1 MASSIKTLIFLLIA
15 CCLSS
20 CNHQPDAKKIVD
32 RAIEAH
38 GGDRYQRFSLSF
50 DFRGRHYSAKRDDG
64 LFTYERA
71 FSDSI
76 GQVRD
81 VLSNEGFYRE
91 ENGQRVDLT
100 DKQRKAFTAS
110 VNSVI
115 YFILLPF
122 GLNDEAVLKKYLGE
136 ATLEG
141 RRYHKIQV
149 NFRQEGGGADYT
161 DTFVYWIDQE
171 RHTMDYLAYT
181 NEGLRFRKAVNPR
194 FIKGIRFVDYLNYE
208 SKLFPDAPVAS
219 LDSLYS
225 AGKLNK
231 LSEIINEN
239 ISVSND
245 DSE

>member
-1 MASSIKTLIFLLIA
+1 MTTSAKTLIFLLFFF
-15 CCLSS
+15 CFSS
-20 CNHQPDAKKIVD
+20 CNHRLDAQKIVD
-32 RAIEAH
+32 QAIEAH
-38 GGDRYQRFSLSF
+38 GGERYQRFNLSF
-50 DFRGRHYSAKRDDG
+50 DFRGRHYSAKRDNG

-71 FSDSI
+71 FSDST

-91 ENGQRVDLT
+91 VNGKKVALT
-100 DKQRKAFTAS
+100 EKQRKAFTAS

-122 GLNDEAVLKKYLGE
+122 GLNDEAVLKKYVGE
-136 ATLEG
+136 AALED
-141 RRYHKIQV
+141 RSYHKIQV

-161 DTFVYWIDQE
+161 DTFVYWIDKE
-171 RHTMDYLAYT
+171 RHTVDYLAYT

-194 FIKGIRFVDYLNYE
+194 FIKGIRFTDYLNYE
-208 SKLFPDAPVAS
+208 SKLFPDAPVSS

-239 ISVSND
+239 IQLSVN
-245 DSE
+245 SE

>member
-1 MASSIKTLIFLLIA
+1 MTTSAKTLIFLFLL

-20 CNHQPDAKKIVD
+20 CNRRPDAQAIVN

-38 GGDRYQRFSLSF
+38 GGERYLHFSLSF
-50 DFRGRHYSAKRDDG
+50 NFRGRHYSAKRDNG
-64 LFTYERA
+64 LFTYARA
-71 FSDSI
+71 FSDST

-91 ENGQRVDLT
+91 VNGRKVDLT

-122 GLNDEAVLKKYLGE
+122 GLNDEAVQKKYLGE

-141 RRYHKIQV
+141 RHYHKIGV
-149 NFRQEGGGADYT
+149 TFRQEGGGADYT

-181 NEGLRFRKAVNPR
+181 NEGLRFREAVNPR
-194 FIKGIRFVDYLNYE
+194 FIEGIRFADYLNYE
-208 SKLFPDAPVAS
+208 SKLFPDAPVTS

-239 ISVSND
+239 ISVS
-245 DSE
+245 SE